1 MNRTLNKPTKK
12 ILITFGLLF
21 FFKIGTSIPLSTID
35 HEALEKAFLQF
46 ATTNNSIVQMLNMY
60 SGSGGKT
67 LLSPLSLGI
76 IPFINSSIIVDLL
89 TALFPKLEELQ
100 TDELGKRQLLYYK
113 KLLALIFSI
122 IQSYFLISTL
132 KSYFYFTD
140 FFHLGLV
147 GFELVTGSLIVIWLT
162 NIIDK
167 QGVGNGT
174 SLLIFTNIL
183 TNIAQRSGKISFQVS
198 DIFFLS
204 FLIGLICISQMGRIY
219 IPIVS
224 ARQLSFLE
232 LKTKDFSKLE
242 TKNSSLLI
250 RFTQAGIFPIIIA
263 SNLFPILSYLFQN
276 ISNANLWI
284 RFFYYLSII
293 VFNYFYTTV
302 FWDPEKISQ
311 QLRKASVSIVNVT
324 PGRETVSYLENVVR
338 LSSLLGGICLCLI
351 LYFYDVLK
359 ELFNSSFLNQINIS
373 SLIILVGVIF
383 ELQRTIRGMFLVL
396 LIEKNAKKKSEKK
409 I

>member
-1 MNRTLNKPTKK
+1 MNPELNKPTKK
-12 ILITFGLLF
+12 ILITFLLLF
-21 FFKIGTSIPLSTID
+21 FFKFGTSIPLSTID
-35 HEALEKAFLQF
+35 HEALKKSFLQF
-46 ATTNNSIVQMLNMY
+46 ETTNNSILQILNMY

-67 LLSPLSLGI
+67 LLSPFSLGI
-76 IPFINSSIIVDLL
+76 IPFINASIIVDLL

-100 TDELGKRQLLYYK
+100 TDELGKRQLNFYK
-113 KLLALIFSI
+113 KSLALVFSV

-140 FFHLGLV
+140 FFHLSTV
-147 GFELVTGSLIVIWLT
+147 GCELVTGSLIVIWLT

-167 QGVGNGT
+167 QGIGNGT
-174 SLLIFTNIL
+174 SLLIFTNIM
-183 TNIAQRSGKISFQVS
+183 TNLVQRSEKIHLEIS

-204 FLIGLICISQMGRIY
+204 FLIGLICVSQMGRIN

-232 LKTKDFSKLE
+232 MKNNNSNQVE

-263 SNLFPILSYLFQN
+263 SNIFPIVSYFFQN
-276 ISNANLWI
+276 TPNGNLWI

-293 VFNYFYTTV
+293 LFNYFYTSV
-302 FWDPEKISQ
+302 FWDPEKISE
-311 QLRKASVSIVNVT
+311 QLRKASVAIVNVT
-324 PGRETVSYLENVVR
+324 PGRQTISYLENVVR
-338 LSSLLGGICLCLI
+338 LSSILGGICLCLI

-359 ELFNSSFLNQINIS
+359 ELLNNSFFNQINIS

-383 ELQRTIRGMFLVL
+383 ELQKTIRGMFLTIL
-396 LIEKNAKKKSEKK
+396 SEKK
-409 I
+409 KIS